1 MVKKFD
7 FQKSCHA
14 MLVELGAVHLQP
26 SQNESD
32 RMTLQTLA
40 GPMQCKSFDDWLH
53 CQFDDE
59 KAAAKIV
66 RSGSFNQFSGKWNWH
81 FTKPTA
87 TDLEFLRGVLTELLV
102 EEVREEIPT
111 TNTNSSILLI
121 ESLLK
126 LQAVKNPELAAKQ
139 ARLIAILKRGTS
151 SAPANVLNNSGTA
164 EPKPTAT
171 DLAFL
176 RGVLTEILVEEVR
189 SEIPTAERSTAT
201 SVAE

>member
-1 MVKKFD
+1 MAKKFD
-7 FQKSCHA
+7 FQKACHA

-26 SQNESD
+26 SQHESD

-66 RSGSFNQFSGKWNWH
+66 RSGSFNQLSGKWNWH

-102 EEVREEIPT
+102 EDVREEIPT
-111 TNTNSSILLI
+111 AECNSSILLI
-121 ESLLK
+121 ESILQQ
-126 LQAVKNPELAAKQ
+126 QAVKNPELAAKQ
-139 ARLIAILKRGTS
+139 ARLLAILKRGTS
-151 SAPANVLNNSGTA
+151 SASASDSNSSATGAPRSLASPPLEGARHEPAAVQNVSG
-164 EPKPTAT
+164 
-171 DLAFL
+171 LAH
-176 RGVLTEILVEEVR
+176 LTGWGI
-189 SEIPTAERSTAT
+189 
-201 SVAE
+201 